1 MQAGY
6 PGDGRSRVIA
16 SVALVALATAGS
28 AMAQAWPAKPIRIIV
43 PYAPG
48 GPFDEV
54 ARILSQRMNESWG
67 QPVMVENRSG
77 AGGSIAAEL
86 VARSAP
92 DGYTLLHGN
101 AGPIT
106 INPSLMRKVGYDP
119 VRDFAPVSLLLTS
132 AMVLVVHPSL
142 PVRSVADLVRL
153 ARAHPGEL
161 NYASAGIGNL
171 QHLGMESLQAMAGIR
186 MNHVPYKGAAP
197 AFVDI
202 FGGRIGL
209 MFANVV
215 GCHAAHQGGQ
225 AARGGG
231 VLGEAHGKPARRAC
245 GRGELSR
252 LRHAGVDGHPRG
264 GGNTAGHRRAAE
276 RGVRADHAA
285 SGGAP
290 APDRAGGR
298 SGGRLARGSRGAD
311 RARTRTP
318 RLDHPQFGHS
328 SRVNGGAAGLAAA
341 GRRRAWCAR
350 ACSPAPVTGAP
361 VLLPCRSGLPGSRAH
376 VDARGESGPIAGGG
390 AASPNARR
398 GHPAPLADLPAGL
411 RLAGKPC
418 TGRHRAADRPV
429 RAWAGPRLADRQ
441 DPKNSLTLSNQ
452 LRVRGW

>member
-186 MNHVPYKGAAP
+186 MNHVPYKG
-197 AFVDI
+197 
-202 FGGRIGL
+202 
-209 MFANVV
+209 
-215 GCHAAHQGGQ
+215 
-225 AARGGG
+225 
-231 VLGEAHGKPARRAC
+231 
-245 GRGELSR
+245 
-252 LRHAGVDGHPRG
+252 
-264 GGNTAGHRRAAE
+264 
-276 RGVRADHAA
+276 
-285 SGGAP
+285 GAP
-290 APDRAGGR
+290 AMLDLVAGQVSLMFDNIPTAIAQVRAGKV
-298 SGGRLARGSRGAD
+298 
-311 RARTRTP
+311 RALGVAQAKRTP
-318 RLDHPQFGHS
+318 AAPDIPTLAEAGFPGFEVTSWQGFLAPAGTPAAVVNRLNAEILRVLAQPDVRERLTAQGIEIVTSTPQE
-328 SRVNGGAAGLAAA
+328 LAAIIKRDA
-341 GRRRAWCAR
+341 EIWAKVVKA
-350 ACSPAPVTGAP
+350 TGA
-361 VLLPCRSGLPGSRAH
+361 RI
-376 VDARGESGPIAGGG
+376 D
-390 AASPNARR
+390 
-398 GHPAPLADLPAGL
+398 
-411 RLAGKPC
+411 
-418 TGRHRAADRPV
+418 
-429 RAWAGPRLADRQ
+429 
-441 DPKNSLTLSNQ
+441 
-452 LRVRGW
+452 